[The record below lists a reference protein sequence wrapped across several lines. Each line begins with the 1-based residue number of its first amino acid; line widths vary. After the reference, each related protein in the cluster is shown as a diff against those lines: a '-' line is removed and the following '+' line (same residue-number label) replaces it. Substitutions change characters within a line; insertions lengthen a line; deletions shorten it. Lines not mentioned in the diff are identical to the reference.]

1 MVSTLN
7 EKVIHQPWVNILLNK
22 VYRYLSSLSPE
33 IMNKVFSLRSNYC
46 NVCSLNVFATN
57 NPRNKF
63 LLKTTVYR
71 ANQLWKILT
80 FEVKDCLSPQFCT
93 L

>member
-1 MVSTLN
+1 
-7 EKVIHQPWVNILLNK
+7 
-22 VYRYLSSLSPE
+22 
-33 IMNKVFSLRSNYC
+33 MNKVFYLRSDYC

-57 NPRNKF
+57 NPCNKF

-71 ANQLWKILT
+71 ANQLWQILT
-80 FEVKDCLSPQFCT
+80 FEVKDCLSQFCA